1 MRARPRAPPSR
12 ETRRRADV
20 RTSGERGSGR
30 GRAAPGD
37 AASPRLG
44 GKRETPHGAYGSTS
58 GEPLV
63 SAPRAPRRSRVRRPV
78 LVWRSGRAER
88 GEAHAGCGV
97 PCSCGAPAELN
108 AGKRTRGVD
117 GVQGVARGFMPGRV
131 GVGVKGTATASWW
144 ASRTSSSSRGVSSVP
159 GSSRICTSMA
169 AASLDPRALGS
180 GRGVRCAPRCIAA
193 NRPRD
198 GPRGAPRPSEAFP
211 ERAELSSL
219 VVGVNFRRGRGRRQR
234 GVLSSALNVGTH

>member
-1 MRARPRAPPSR
+1 MPDD
-12 ETRRRADV
+12 E
-20 RTSGERGSGR
+20 
-30 GRAAPGD
+30 
-37 AASPRLG
+37 
-44 GKRETPHGAYGSTS
+44 S

-63 SAPRAPRRSRVRRPV
+63 SGDP
-78 LVWRSGRAER
+78 
-88 GEAHAGCGV
+88 GCGV
-97 PCSCGAPAELN
+97 CGVPGCGVSCSCGAPTELN

-211 ERAELSSL
+211 ERAELSWSVL
-219 VVGVNFRRGRGRRQR
+219 IFDAGAALRSSFKCAQCWHPLELCHKRARGRLPTAVMAPKAEDFEVVILVDGQ
-234 GVLSSALNVGTH
+234 VCESPV